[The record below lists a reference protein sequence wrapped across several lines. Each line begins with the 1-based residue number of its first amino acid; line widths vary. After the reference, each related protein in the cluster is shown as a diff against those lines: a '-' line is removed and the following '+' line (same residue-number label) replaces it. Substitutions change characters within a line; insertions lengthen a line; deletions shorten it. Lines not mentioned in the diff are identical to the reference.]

1 MKDINEQEKL
11 YRDWLEHED
20 TGNGKLAKSTISQ
33 YISYMKAGYTH
44 FKDLKEHDSI
54 FCIQD
59 YKELEE
65 YTSKLFSEEGFNQY
79 NEDNGNRACKS
90 GFLQYKTFLKEQG
103 NKSDKKD
110 YSDVLTH
117 NLYGVNMKNE
127 DSALSDDNPHICIGW
142 SVFGDLTPITDRN
155 TLEKMY
161 DEKYPNEVKQNRTKN
176 KNAIWYMREDMQIG
190 DYVVY
195 AYDNIFNIGRVA
207 SGYRYDNTEYPGHN
221 PDYVNNR
228 KVEWLIKNGN
238 RSMLHKALHTYLI
251 GQGNKIWK
259 MDQHRQ
265 AIYELLSG
273 TYDKEKWDNQS
284 AEPEKSSDNAQVY
297 KLVYNTNIYSG
308 FKRNRIMFGA
318 PGTGKSFNL
327 NKDRKQMLGDNNEAD
342 YERVTFHPEYSYA
355 NFVGT
360 YKPVMIKHD
369 VFENMEDAQKRIISV
384 LTDKSRTAQ
393 EKYDL
398 LYNDFMDNNL
408 TRLPI
413 LIGIYSDDNFTTKKA
428 DGEATN
434 NNNDVERNHGKALRP
449 YLNLDFNTDSK
460 NEISY
465 EYVPGPF
472 MRILVKALK
481 SAMTDEPKPY
491 LLLIEEINRANV
503 AAVFGDVFQLLDR
516 DGNGVSEFA
525 ITTSN
530 DMRRYLAK
538 ELEVPESEVESIKIP
553 NNMFIWATMNSADQ
567 GVFPMDTAFKRRWNF
582 TYLGINKSAKD
593 IPYNVYTLGKGRYSR
608 DVTWNDIRT
617 AINDALSSNDYNVN
631 EDKLMGPFFIAK
643 NDLESSESEE
653 FINIFKDKVLMY
665 LFEDAARQKRN
676 TFFNKCKHI
685 RYSDICEQFENE
697 GVFIFP
703 DSVTNR
709 FKDAAI
715 EEFMVKEDNN

>member
-1 MKDINEQEKL
+1 
-11 YRDWLEHED
+11 
-20 TGNGKLAKSTISQ
+20 
-33 YISYMKAGYTH
+33 
-44 FKDLKEHDSI
+44 
-54 FCIQD
+54 
-59 YKELEE
+59 
-65 YTSKLFSEEGFNQY
+65 
-79 NEDNGNRACKS
+79 
-90 GFLQYKTFLKEQG
+90 
-103 NKSDKKD
+103 
-110 YSDVLTH
+110 
-117 NLYGVNMKNE
+117 
-127 DSALSDDNPHICIGW
+127 
-142 SVFGDLTPITDRN
+142 
-155 TLEKMY
+155 
-161 DEKYPNEVKQNRTKN
+161 
-176 KNAIWYMREDMQIG
+176 
-190 DYVVY
+190 
-195 AYDNIFNIGRVA
+195 
-207 SGYRYDNTEYPGHN
+207 
-221 PDYVNNR
+221 
-228 KVEWLIKNGN
+228 
-238 RSMLHKALHTYLI
+238 
-251 GQGNKIWK
+251 
-259 MDQHRQ
+259 
-265 AIYELLSG
+265 
-273 TYDKEKWDNQS
+273 
-284 AEPEKSSDNAQVY
+284 
-297 KLVYNTNIYSG
+297 
-308 FKRNRIMFGA
+308 
-318 PGTGKSFNL
+318 
-327 NKDRKQMLGDNNEAD
+327 
-342 YERVTFHPEYSYA
+342 
-355 NFVGT
+355 
-360 YKPVMIKHD
+360 MIKHD

-398 LYNDFMDNNL
+398 LYKDFKDNNL

-434 NNNDVERNHGKALRP
+434 NSNDVERNHGKALRP
-449 YLNLDFNTDSK
+449 YLNLNFNIDSK

-538 ELEVPESEVESIKIP
+538 ELEVPENEVESIKIP

-567 GVFPMDTAFKRRWNF
+567 GVFPMDTAFKRRWDF

-593 IPYNVYTLGKGRYSR
+593 IPYNVYTLGKGKYSR

-617 AINDALSSNDYNVN
+617 AINDALSSKDYNVN

-643 NDLESSESEE
+643 NDLESSDSEE

-676 TFFNKCKHI
+676 TFFNRCKHI

-697 GVFIFP
+697 GVSIFP
-703 DSVTNR
+703 DLVTNR
-709 FKDAAI
+709 FKDTAI